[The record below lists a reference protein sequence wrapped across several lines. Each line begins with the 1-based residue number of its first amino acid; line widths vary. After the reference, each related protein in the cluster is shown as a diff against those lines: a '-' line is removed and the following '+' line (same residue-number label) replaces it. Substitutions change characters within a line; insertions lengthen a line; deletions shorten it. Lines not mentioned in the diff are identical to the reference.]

1 MQTIILTPGAVT
13 LADLRA
19 IWNGA
24 EVSLSAEGFAAV
36 DAAAASVERIVA
48 SNKTV
53 YGLNTGFGLLANTR
67 IPNDRLIELQKKIV
81 LSHACGLGEAL
92 DERITRL
99 ILATKIVGLARGA
112 SGVMRATIERLLEFL
127 KRGLLPVIPE
137 QGSVGASGDLAPLA
151 HMAAAMIGVGAIR
164 VDGKTMKAADALIQA
179 GLAPLELGPKEGL
192 ALLNG
197 TQVSTAIAL
206 DALFKAERVFGA
218 ALCAGALSVDAL
230 KGSLSPFDKR
240 IHALRGQPG
249 QIDVARALGAMLEGS
264 AINQSHI
271 NCDRVQDPY
280 SFRCQPQ
287 VMGAALDL
295 LRHVAQ
301 TLTIEANAVTDNPVV
316 FPDKDEAISGGNFH
330 AEPVA
335 FAADMIAMA
344 LCEIGSLSERRTAV
358 LIDPKMSGLPAFL
371 VADGGVNSGFMI
383 AQVTAAA
390 LVSEN
395 KSMAFPGSVDSIPTS
410 AGQEDHVSMATS
422 AARKAGRI
430 AKNAAGVIGVEL
442 LAAAQG
448 VDFHAPMKTAPA
460 LQKVHAAVRR
470 RAAPW
475 DQDRY
480 FAEELSA
487 MQQETLEND
496 LFLQLPAISI
506 DP

>member
-1 MQTIILTPGAVT
+1 MKTIELTPGAVT

-24 EVSLSAEGFAAV
+24 GVSLSSEGFAAV

-81 LSHACGLGEAL
+81 LSHACGLGDAL

-99 ILATKIVGLARGA
+99 VLATKVIGLARGA
-112 SGVMRATIERLLEFL
+112 SGVRRATIERLLDFL
-127 KRGLLPVIPE
+127 QRGLLPVIPE

-151 HMAAAMIGVGAIR
+151 HMASAMIGVGAIS
-164 VDGKTMKAADALIQA
+164 VNGKVMKAADALKEA
-179 GLAPLELGPKEGL
+179 GLEPLELGAKEGL

-197 TQVSTAIAL
+197 TQVSTSIAL
-206 DALFKAERVFGA
+206 DALFKAERIFSA

-230 KGSLSPFDKR
+230 KGSLSPFDDR

-249 QIDVARALGAMLEGS
+249 QIDVAKALRALLDGS
-264 AINQSHI
+264 AINASHI

-295 LRHVAQ
+295 LRHAAK

-335 FAADMIAMA
+335 FAADMISMAM
-344 LCEIGSLSERRTAV
+344 CEVGSLSERRTAV

-430 AKNAAGVIGVEL
+430 AQNAAGVIGVEL

-448 VDFHAPMKTAPA
+448 VDFHAPLKTSAP
-460 LQKVHAAVRR
+460 LQKVHATVRAK
-470 RAAPW
+470 AANW

-480 FAEELSA
+480 FADDLAAAQAEALGNPLFTGLSGV
-487 MQQETLEND
+487 
-496 LFLQLPAISI
+496 SI
-506 DP
+506 DG

>member
-1 MQTIILTPGAVT
+1 MKSIELTPGSVT
-13 LADLRA
+13 LDDLRA

-24 EVSLSAEGFAAV
+24 DVSLSAESFAAV
-36 DAAAASVERIVA
+36 DKAAASVERIVA

-81 LSHACGLGEAL
+81 LSHACGLGDAL

-99 ILATKIVGLARGA
+99 ILATKIIGLARGA
-112 SGVMRATIERLLEFL
+112 SGVKRATIERLLEFL

-151 HMAAAMIGVGAIR
+151 HMAAAMIGVGAIA
-164 VDGKTMKAADALIQA
+164 VNGKAMNAADALKQA
-179 GLAPLELGPKEGL
+179 GLDPLELGPKEGL

-206 DALFKAERVFGA
+206 DALFKAERVFNA

-230 KGSLSPFDKR
+230 KGSLSPFDAR
-240 IHALRGQPG
+240 IHSLRGQPG
-249 QIDVARALGAMLEGS
+249 QIDVAKSLRAMLEGS
-264 AINQSHI
+264 AINASHV

-295 LRHVAQ
+295 LRTVAR

-316 FPDKDEAISGGNFH
+316 FPDRDEAISGGNFH

-344 LCEIGSLSERRTAV
+344 MCEVGSISERRTAV

-371 VADGGVNSGFMI
+371 VKDGGVNSGFMI

-395 KSMAFPGSVDSIPTS
+395 KSFAFPGSVDSIPTS

-430 AKNAAGVIGVEL
+430 AKNAAGVIAVEL

-448 VDFHAPMKTAPA
+448 VDFHAPLKTSAP
-460 LQKVHAAVRR
+460 LQKVHAAIREK
-470 RAAPW
+470 AAFW

-480 FAEELSA
+480 FADDLAA
-487 MQQETLEND
+487 MQLDTLGNELYAALAD
-496 LFLQLPAISI
+496 ISFGL
-506 DP
+506 